1 MKRRERTRN
10 IHVRVERFWI
20 LWVLYLP
27 FEMTA
32 THPFSVV
39 YFFFYFLVNFWLHIF
54 SVVLGVSQWRLVNCP
69 LVLRKK
75 TKRSTR
81 KSGNA
86 WCCCCWLLNCSAM
99 FVTFKLFT
107 LGHTWCR
114 EGSKTYSL
122 FSGNF
127 CHIFFGLTICCWFW
141 KDSRLG
147 SVVRPHIFSICSLS
161 TTFNEHCGNRQ

>member
-10 IHVRVERFWI
+10 ILVRVERFWI
-20 LWVLYLP
+20 LGVLYLP

-39 YFFFYFLVNFWLHIF
+39 YFFFFIFWSTFDYTF
-54 SVVLGVSQWRLVNCP
+54 SLWFSGFRSDALSIVFWSCG
-69 LVLRKK
+69 KK

-86 WCCCCWLLNCSAM
+86 WCCCCCRLVNCSAM

-107 LGHTWCR
+107 LGHTWCW

-122 FSGNF
+122 FSGNL
-127 CHIFFGLTICCWFW
+127 CHFFFWLDNMLLILKRFSLGQCCPSAYF
-141 KDSRLG
+141 SHLL
-147 SVVRPHIFSICSLS
+147 SFYHI
-161 TTFNEHCGNRQ
+161 